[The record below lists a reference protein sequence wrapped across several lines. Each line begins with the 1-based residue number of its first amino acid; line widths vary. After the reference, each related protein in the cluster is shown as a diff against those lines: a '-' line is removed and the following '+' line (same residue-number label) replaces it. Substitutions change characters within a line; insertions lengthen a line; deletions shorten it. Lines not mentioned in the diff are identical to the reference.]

1 MMNISEAA
9 THETDFDDVIQEIK
23 WEEICFQDETQL
35 NDIEYAKPYIVGTAV
50 DYLSRMMITG
60 DKNKAFR
67 ISLMFKLNPKYPPE
81 SWVCH
86 EADRLFEHIT
96 GLDDSSIINA
106 CQLVCFDTLYR
117 SGKKYSA
124 FLSDYNYHSKLP
136 YEYYISTVENIRIMV
151 QRCIEYF
158 KGCAPVTGFC
168 VHYKCLHGDGDYCT
182 DTELCDLKVS
192 KYKLHDE
199 DHPENF
205 LHHTK
210 QVLLYWYAGLHTE
223 GLDFSKIDT
232 LSIFN
237 PRLNMAWKMRVSQL
251 PEDLPVDLDMFC
263 WGECFC

>member
-1 MMNISEAA
+1 MNISEAA
-9 THETDFDDVIQEIK
+9 KHEADFDDVIQEIK
-23 WEEICFQDETQL
+23 WEEIFFQDKNTL
-35 NDIEYAKPYIVGTAV
+35 NDNEYVRPDIVGLAV

-67 ISLMFKLNPKYPPE
+67 ISLMFKRLTKYPPE
-81 SWVCH
+81 SWECH

-117 SGKKYSA
+117 RSDKYSA
-124 FLSDYNYHSKLP
+124 FLSDYNRYSKLP

-158 KGCAPVTGFC
+158 KGWNSLDIGFG
-168 VHYKCLHGDGDYCT
+168 VHYAWLHGDGDYCA

-192 KYKLHDE
+192 KYKLHE
-199 DHPENF
+199 GPYPQENF

-223 GLDFSKIDT
+223 GLDFSIIDT

-237 PRLNMAWKMRVSQL
+237 PRLNIAWKTKVSQL

-263 WGECFC
+263 WECV

>member
-1 MMNISEAA
+1 MNISEAV

-23 WEEICFQDETQL
+23 WEEICFQDNNTL
-35 NDIEYAKPYIVGTAV
+35 NDIEYARPDIVGLAV

-67 ISLMFKLNPKYPPE
+67 ISLMFKQNPKYPPE

-86 EADRLFEHIT
+86 RADRLFEHIT

-117 SGKKYSA
+117 SGKYSA
-124 FLSDYNYHSKLP
+124 FLSDYNSHSKLP

-151 QRCIEYF
+151 QRCMEYF

-168 VHYKCLHGDGDYCT
+168 VHYKCLHGDGDYFT
-182 DTELCDLKVS
+182 GTELCDLKVS
-192 KYKLHDE
+192 KYKLHD
-199 DHPENF
+199 DPENF

-210 QVLLYWYAGLHTE
+210 QVLLYWYAGLHTA

-237 PRLNMAWKMRVSQL
+237 PRLNIAWKLKVSQL
-251 PEDLPVDLDMFC
+251 PEDLPVNWDMFC
-263 WGECFC
+263 CGECFL